1 MTDVSTLIER
11 VTNDVISA
19 VLARTNV
26 GNRNADD
33 TPTLRC
39 NITEAQEAVAK
50 ILGEAITR
58 ASSTDTEDGAE
69 LEAGHEYLLLASYCG
84 NDNDDCSDSCPCSDC
99 LAMCNIFDAN
109 GKFLRE
115 LGSNQEMHK

>member
-1 MTDVSTLIER
+1 MSCPFCGVEIRETPMFGSEEEK
-11 VTNDVISA
+11 
-19 VLARTNV
+19 VLV
-26 GNRNADD
+26 HEGNNCVLELCRIPKD
-33 TPTLRC
+33 
-39 NITEAQEAVAK
+39 K
-50 ILGEAITR
+50 IAAWNRR